1 MGAHI
6 YGLDENI
13 LGKAALLRYVFFD
26 IECADG
32 GKGSICSFG
41 YVITDEYFRELES
54 DDIVIN
60 PESRFRL
67 AGRAKKPEILF
78 AYTEEEFRKAPSF
91 PSFYRK
97 IRSLLEREDQL
108 VIGHSV
114 QDDVNFLCKACE
126 RYGLP
131 ALKFRF
137 IDSQSLYAHV
147 FEKSGQVGLDRACE
161 EFSIEKPAD
170 VHKSEEDARA
180 TMRLVEKICI
190 SHRLDLYRYQKEHR
204 VWGETQNFKIFC
216 SYIHP
221 NRTMFQ
227 LFLENVRPKNERP
240 RIFAGKCVSVSM
252 AIEQTREAQIY
263 HLVQMIVDAG
273 GTYTRVSSGCD
284 IFVTMGNREGR
295 VCKRTKTAYDA
306 KRGGKRMEFIT
317 LDELL
322 KRLEITR
329 EQYEALPLPDIHWL

>member
-1 MGAHI
+1 M
-6 YGLDENI
+6 
-13 LGKAALLRYVFFD
+13 RYVFFD

-41 YVITDEYFRELES
+41 YVITDENFKELES
-54 DDIVIN
+54 DDLVMN
-60 PESRFRL
+60 PESRFHL
-67 AGRAKKPEILF
+67 AGRSKNPEIVF
-78 AYTEEEFRKAPSF
+78 AYTEDEFRKAPTF

-97 IRSLLEREDQL
+97 IRTLLEREDQL

-114 QDDVNFLCKACE
+114 QDDVNFLCKDCA
-126 RYGLP
+126 RYRLP

-137 IDSQSLYAHV
+137 LDSQSLYAHV
-147 FEKSGQVGLDRACE
+147 FDRAGQIGLDRACE

-180 TMRLVEKICI
+180 AMHLVEKICLSKHI
-190 SHRLDLYRYQKEHR
+190 DLCRYEKEHR
-204 VWGETQNFKIFC
+204 IWGETENFKIFC

-227 LFLENVRPKNERP
+227 TFLENVRVKNQRP
-240 RIFAGKCVSVSM
+240 RVFAGKCLSVSM
-252 AIEQTREAQIY
+252 AIEQPRQAQIY

-284 IFVTMGNREGR
+284 IFVTLGAGESRI
-295 VCKRTKTAYDA
+295 CKRTKTAHEA
-306 KRGGKRMEFIT
+306 RRGGRKIEFIT

-322 KRLEITR
+322 KRLALSR
-329 EQYEALPLPDIHWL
+329 EEYQMLPLPDIHWL

>member
-1 MGAHI
+1 
-6 YGLDENI
+6 LDENI

-41 YVITDEYFRELES
+41 YVITDEFFRELES

-60 PESRFRL
+60 PESKFRL
-67 AGRAKKPEILF
+67 AGRSKKPDILF
-78 AYTEEEFRKAPSF
+78 AYTEAEFRKAPTF
-91 PSFYRK
+91 PAFYGR
-97 IRSLLEREDQL
+97 IRALLESEDQL

-114 QDDVNFLCKACE
+114 QDDVSFLCKACE

-137 IDSQSLYAHV
+137 VDSQSLYARV
-147 FEKSGQVGLDRACE
+147 FERTGQVGLDRACE

-180 TMRLVEKICI
+180 TMHLVEKICL
-190 SHRLDLYRYQKEHR
+190 SHHITLLRYQQEHR
-204 VWGETQNFKIFC
+204 IWGETLNFKIFC

-227 LFLENVRPKNERP
+227 NFLESVHPKNKRP
-240 RIFAGKCVSVSM
+240 RIFAGKCISVSM
-252 AIEQTREAQIY
+252 AIEQAREAQIY

-284 IFVTMGNREGR
+284 IFVTLGTREGR
-295 VCKRTKTAYDA
+295 VCKRTKTAHDA
-306 KRGGKRMEFIT
+306 KRGGKKMEFIT

>member
-1 MGAHI
+1 M
-6 YGLDENI
+6 
-13 LGKAALLRYVFFD
+13 RYVFFD

-41 YVITDEYFRELES
+41 YVITDEFFRELES

-67 AGRAKKPEILF
+67 AGRAKKPDILF

-91 PSFYRK
+91 PAFYRR

-131 ALKFRF
+131 ALKFHF
-137 IDSQSLYAHV
+137 VDSQSLYANV
-147 FEKSGQVGLDRACE
+147 FERSGQVGLDRACE

-180 TMRLVEKICI
+180 TMHLVEKICV
-190 SHRLDLYRYQKEHR
+190 SHRIQLYRYQKER
-204 VWGETQNFKIFC
+204 RIWGETQDFKIFC

-227 LFLENVRPKNERP
+227 LFLENVHPKNERS

-284 IFVTMGNREGR
+284 IFVTMGGKESR
-295 VCKRTKTAYDA
+295 VCKRTKTAHEA

-322 KRLEITR
+322 CRLEITR

>member
-1 MGAHI
+1 LGAHI

-41 YVITDEYFRELES
+41 YVITDEFFRELES

-60 PESRFRL
+60 PESKFRL
-67 AGRAKKPEILF
+67 AGRSKKPDILF
-78 AYTEEEFRKAPSF
+78 AYTEAEFRKAPTF
-91 PSFYRK
+91 PAFYGR
-97 IRSLLEREDQL
+97 IRALLESEDQL

-114 QDDVNFLCKACE
+114 QDDVSFLCKACE

-137 IDSQSLYAHV
+137 VDSQSLYARV
-147 FEKSGQVGLDRACE
+147 FERTGQVGLDRACE

-180 TMRLVEKICI
+180 TMHLVEKICL
-190 SHRLDLYRYQKEHR
+190 SHHITLLRYQQEHR
-204 VWGETQNFKIFC
+204 IWGETLNFKIFC

-227 LFLENVRPKNERP
+227 NFLESVHPKNKRP
-240 RIFAGKCVSVSM
+240 RIFAGKCISVSM
-252 AIEQTREAQIY
+252 AIEQAREAQIY

-284 IFVTMGNREGR
+284 IFVTLGTREGR
-295 VCKRTKTAYDA
+295 VCKRTKTAHDA
-306 KRGGKRMEFIT
+306 KRGGKKMEFIT

-322 KRLEITR
+322 KRLELTR

>member
-1 MGAHI
+1 M
-6 YGLDENI
+6 
-13 LGKAALLRYVFFD
+13 RYVFFD

-41 YVITDEYFRELES
+41 YVITDEFFNELES

-67 AGRAKKPEILF
+67 AGRSKNPEILF
-78 AYTEEEFRKAPSF
+78 AYSEEEFRKAPSF
-91 PSFYRK
+91 PKFYQK
-97 IRSLLEREDQL
+97 IRSLLENGDQL

-131 ALKFRF
+131 ALRFRF
-137 IDSQSLYAHV
+137 LDSQSLYANV
-147 FEKSGQVGLDRACE
+147 YEQSGQIGLDRACE

-170 VHKSEEDARA
+170 IHKSEEDARA
-180 TMRLVEKICI
+180 TMHLVEKICAANKVDL
-190 SHRLDLYRYQKEHR
+190 SEYAEGHRI
-204 VWGETQNFKIFC
+204 WGETKDFKIFC

-227 LFLENVRPKNERP
+227 LFLENVHPKNKSP
-240 RIFAGKCVSVSM
+240 RVFAGKCVSVSM
-252 AIEQTREAQIY
+252 AIEQPRAAQIY

-273 GTYTRVSSGCD
+273 GSYTRVASQCD
-284 IFVTMGNREGR
+284 IFVTLSAREGR
-295 VCKRTKTAYDA
+295 ICKRTQTAREA
-306 KRGGKRMEFIT
+306 GRGGRKIEFIT

-322 KRLEITR
+322 KRLNLSR
-329 EQYEALPLPDIHWL
+329 GAYENLPLPNIDWL

>member
-1 MGAHI
+1 M
-6 YGLDENI
+6 
-13 LGKAALLRYVFFD
+13 RYVFFD

-41 YVITDEYFRELES
+41 YVITDEHFNELES
-54 DDIVIN
+54 DDLVIN

-67 AGRAKKPEILF
+67 AGRSKNPEILF
-78 AYTEEEFRKAPSF
+78 AYTEEEFRKAPAF

-126 RYGLP
+126 RYRLP

-137 IDSQSLYAHV
+137 LDSQSLYANV
-147 FEKSGQVGLDRACE
+147 FEQSGQIGLDRACE
-161 EFSIEKPAD
+161 IFAIEKPVD
-170 VHKSEEDARA
+170 IHKSEEDARA
-180 TMRLVEKICI
+180 TMRVVERICTTKHVDLRQYEK
-190 SHRLDLYRYQKEHR
+190 SHRI
-204 VWGETQNFKIFC
+204 WGETQDFKIFC

-227 LFLENVRPKNERP
+227 LFLENVCPKNKRAQ
-240 RIFAGKCVSVSM
+240 IFEGKCVSVSM
-252 AIEQTREAQIY
+252 AIEQPREAQIY

-273 GTYTRVSSGCD
+273 GSYTRVASQCD
-284 IFVTMGNREGR
+284 VFVTLGSKEGR
-295 VCKRTKTAYDA
+295 VCKRTKTAHEA
-306 KRGGKRMEFIT
+306 KHGGRRIEFIT

-322 KRLEITR
+322 KRLELTR
-329 EQYEALPLPDIHWL
+329 EEYLMLPLPDIHWL

>member
-1 MGAHI
+1 MMFCVESV
-6 YGLDENI
+6 LR
-13 LGKAALLRYVFFD
+13 KAALLRYVFFD

-41 YVITDEYFRELES
+41 YIITDEHFRELES

-67 AGRAKKPEILF
+67 AGRAKKPDILF
-78 AYTEEEFRKAPSF
+78 AYTEEEFRKAPAF
-91 PSFYRK
+91 PAFYRK
-97 IRSLLEREDQL
+97 IQILLDRADQL

-126 RYGLP
+126 RYNLP

-137 IDSQSLYAHV
+137 LDSQSLYARV
-147 FEKSGQVGLDRACE
+147 FERSGQVGLDRACE
-161 EFSIEKPAD
+161 EFSIKKPTD
-170 VHKSEEDARA
+170 IHKSEEDARA
-180 TMRLVEKICI
+180 TMHLVEKICVSRHI
-190 SHRLDLYRYQKEHR
+190 DLYRYQQEQR
-204 VWGETQNFKIFC
+204 IWGETQNFKIFC

-227 LFLENVRPKNERP
+227 LFLENVRPKHERP
-240 RIFAGKCVSVSM
+240 HIFDGKCVSVSM
-252 AIEQTREAQIY
+252 AIEQPREAQIY

-284 IFVTMGNREGR
+284 IFVTTGSAEGR
-295 VCKRTKTAYDA
+295 VCKRTKTAQEA

-317 LDELL
+317 LEELL
-322 KRLEITR
+322 RRLSITR

>member
-1 MGAHI
+1 
-6 YGLDENI
+6 
-13 LGKAALLRYVFFD
+13 LRYVFFD

-41 YVITDEYFRELES
+41 YVITDEHFQEIES
-54 DDIVIN
+54 NDLVIN

-67 AGRAKKPEILF
+67 AGRSGNPAILF
-78 AYTEEEFRKAPSF
+78 AYTEEEFRKASPF
-91 PSFYRK
+91 PSFYSK
-97 IRSLLEREDQL
+97 IRALLEREDHL

-137 IDSQSLYAHV
+137 LDSQSLYARA
-147 FEKSGQVGLDRACE
+147 FDRNGQIGLDRACE

-180 TMRLVEKICI
+180 TMHLVEKICAAEHI
-190 SHRLDLYRYQKEHR
+190 SLAAYGREHR
-204 VWGETQNFKIFC
+204 IWGETQDFKIFC

-227 LFLENVRPKNERP
+227 TFLESVRPKHRRP
-240 RIFAGKCVSVSM
+240 RVFEGKCVSVSM
-252 AIEQTREAQIY
+252 AIEQPRQAQIY

-273 GTYTRVSSGCD
+273 GSYTRVPSQCD
-284 IFVTMGNREGR
+284 VFVSLGEREGR
-295 VCKRTKTAYDA
+295 ICKRTKTAREA
-306 KRGGKRMEFIT
+306 RRGGRRIEFLT

-322 KRLEITR
+322 KRLDLTR
-329 EQYEALPLPDIHWL
+329 EEYQSLPLPDIHWL

>member
-1 MGAHI
+1 
-6 YGLDENI
+6 
-13 LGKAALLRYVFFD
+13 LLRYVFFD

-41 YVITDEYFRELES
+41 YVITDEFFNELES
-54 DDIVIN
+54 DDLVIN

-67 AGRAKKPEILF
+67 AGRSRKPEILF
-78 AYTEEEFRKAPSF
+78 AYTEEEFRRAPAF

-97 IRSLLEREDQL
+97 IRALLEGEDQL

-126 RYGLP
+126 RYRLP

-137 IDSQSLYAHV
+137 IDSQSLYAQA
-147 FEKSGQVGLDRACE
+147 FEQSGQIGLDRACE
-161 EFSIEKPAD
+161 EFSIEKPVD

-180 TMRLVEKICI
+180 AMHVVERICAMKHI
-190 SHRLDLYRYQKEHR
+190 DLCRYEREHR
-204 VWGETQNFKIFC
+204 IWGETQNFKIFC

-221 NRTMFQ
+221 NKTMFQ
-227 LFLENVRPKNERP
+227 LFLDNVRVKNERP
-240 RIFAGKCVSVSM
+240 RVLAGKCVSVSM
-252 AIEQTREAQIY
+252 AIEQPREAQIY

-273 GTYTRVSSGCD
+273 GSYTRVGSGCD
-284 IFVTMGNREGR
+284 IFVTLGAGDGR
-295 VCKRTKTAYDA
+295 ICKRTKTAREA
-306 KRGGKRMEFIT
+306 GRGGRKMEFIT

-322 KRLEITR
+322 RRLSVKRE
-329 EQYEALPLPDIHWL
+329 EYENLPLPDIHWL

>member
-1 MGAHI
+1 M
-6 YGLDENI
+6 
-13 LGKAALLRYVFFD
+13 RYVFFD

-41 YVITDEYFRELES
+41 YVITDAFFNELES

-67 AGRAKKPEILF
+67 AGRSKHPEILF

-91 PSFYRK
+91 PNFYQR
-97 IRSLLEREDQL
+97 IRALLEREDQL

-126 RYGLP
+126 RYRLP
-131 ALKFRF
+131 ALRFRF
-137 IDSQSLYAHV
+137 MDSQSLYAHV
-147 FEKSGQVGLDRACE
+147 YERDGQIGLDRACE

-180 TMRLVEKICI
+180 TMHLVEKIC
-190 SHRLDLYRYQKEHR
+190 SSNRVDLSAYAKEHR
-204 VWGETQNFKIFC
+204 VWGETKDFKIFC

-227 LFLENVRPKNERP
+227 TFLENVRPKNKSART
-240 RIFAGKCVSVSM
+240 FAGKCVSVSM
-252 AIEQTREAQIY
+252 AIEQPRAAQIY

-273 GTYTRVSSGCD
+273 GSYTRVASQCD
-284 IFVTMGNREGR
+284 IFVTLSAQEGR
-295 VCKRTKTAYDA
+295 VCKRTKTAHEA
-306 KRGGKRMEFIT
+306 TRGGRRIEFIT

-322 KRLEITR
+322 KRLNISK
-329 EQYEALPLPDIHWL
+329 EAYVELPLPDIDWL

>member
-1 MGAHI
+1 M
-6 YGLDENI
+6 
-13 LGKAALLRYVFFD
+13 RYVFFD

-67 AGRAKKPEILF
+67 AGRAKKPDILF

-91 PSFYRK
+91 PAFYRR
-97 IRSLLEREDQL
+97 ICSLLEKEDQL

-137 IDSQSLYAHV
+137 VDSQSLYAHV

-180 TMRLVEKICI
+180 TMHLVEKICV
-190 SHRLDLYRYQKEHR
+190 SHRIDLNHYQKEHR

-216 SYIHP
+216 AYIHP

-227 LFLENVRPKNERP
+227 LFLENVRPKSERP

-284 IFVTMGNREGR
+284 IFVTLGGREGR
-295 VCKRTKTAYDA
+295 VCKRTKTAHDA
-306 KRGGKRMEFIT
+306 KRGGKHMEFIT